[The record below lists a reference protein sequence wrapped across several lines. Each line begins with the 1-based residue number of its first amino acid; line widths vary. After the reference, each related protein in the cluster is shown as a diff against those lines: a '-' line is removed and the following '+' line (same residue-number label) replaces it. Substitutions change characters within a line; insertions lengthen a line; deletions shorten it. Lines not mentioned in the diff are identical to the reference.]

1 MVKITM
7 IQLKKCNK
15 PEVWNGFHLKTNH
28 WYGVDDSNNQPIITN
43 GVLSNDTFIYVWR
56 RGTDNK

>member
-1 MVKITM
+1 M